1 MRRGMPRAPPARF
14 ATVGAVQGTHHRRR
28 TASAAALR
36 GAARRLA
43 SLSLV
48 VLVAALATGCDRNI
62 EPYDPDEEPREPD
75 LSKIFPEG
83 AERAQQQPPS
93 LPPAPG
99 GERGAPALS
108 AEQMA
113 GEPGP
118 GSDAPPIEGRV
129 EVAPELGG
137 ALPPD
142 AVLFIIAR
150 RASGGPPLAVKRVA
164 GPAFPLA
171 FSLGPDD
178 RMIQSMP
185 FVGPI
190 RLSARLDGDGNAMSR
205 SPGDLQGELPEPLD
219 PGATG
224 VVVRLDTRL

>member
-1 MRRGMPRAPPARF
+1 MHGTAGRRQTRAL
-14 ATVGAVQGTHHRRR
+14 V
-28 TASAAALR
+28 TAL
-36 GAARRLA
+36 
-43 SLSLV
+43 
-48 VLVAALATGCDRNI
+48 LVAALLLAGLATGCDRNT

-83 AERAQQQPPS
+83 AERAQQQSPS

-99 GERGAPALS
+99 QEPGQGRGAPPLTE
-108 AEQMA
+108 EQMA

-137 ALPPD
+137 EVPSD

-178 RMIQSMP
+178 RMIRSMP

-190 RLSARLDGDGNAMSR
+190 LVSARLDGDGNAMSR
-205 SPGDLQGELPEPLD
+205 SPGDLQGDVPEPVD